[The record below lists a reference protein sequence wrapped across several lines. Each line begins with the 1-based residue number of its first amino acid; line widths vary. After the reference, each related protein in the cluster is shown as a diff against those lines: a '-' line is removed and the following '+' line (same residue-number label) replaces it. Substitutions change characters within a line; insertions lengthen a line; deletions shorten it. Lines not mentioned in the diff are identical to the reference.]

1 MSTQLTQE
9 LLTQY
14 GNFDFLWTALTQSE
28 EQFIVGLTNWFEELK
43 ANGLWRIKNND
54 NWQDLDDVLIS
65 SVYPIEKQTNFQI
78 TVEANTPLLEGEG
91 FSKNEHP
98 MFYNDKEYVELGAL
112 IRFNME
118 IKCFALTRTSVGRL
132 ADAVCTGLFTKV
144 FKYLA
149 ACGITI
155 SANSINL
162 AQRIQRTSL
171 LDKNSSSYEITISV
185 NNIIVQWI
193 MILEQTGDLL
203 KQINVI
209 AQRK

>member
-1 MSTQLTQE
+1 
-9 LLTQY
+9 
-14 GNFDFLWTALTQSE
+14 
-28 EQFIVGLTNWFEELK
+28 
-43 ANGLWRIKNND
+43 
-54 NWQDLDDVLIS
+54 
-65 SVYPIEKQTNFQI
+65 
-78 TVEANTPLLEGEG
+78 
-91 FSKNEHP
+91 